1 LVFVCARTALLEEKR
16 RLEARIAQ
24 LEEEVE
30 EEQSN
35 AEIANERA
43 RKSALQV
50 GSSIGAFNTLS
61 TANEIKA

>member
-1 LVFVCARTALLEEKR
+1 MSCVRAALLDEKR

-43 RKSALQV
+43 RKSTLQV
-50 GSSIGAFNTLS
+50 GRLA
-61 TANEIKA
+61 ANFCGLVA

>member
-1 LVFVCARTALLEEKR
+1 VLVFVCARTALLEEKR

-50 GSSIGAFNTLS
+50 GSSIGDAL
-61 TANEIKA
+61 EGK